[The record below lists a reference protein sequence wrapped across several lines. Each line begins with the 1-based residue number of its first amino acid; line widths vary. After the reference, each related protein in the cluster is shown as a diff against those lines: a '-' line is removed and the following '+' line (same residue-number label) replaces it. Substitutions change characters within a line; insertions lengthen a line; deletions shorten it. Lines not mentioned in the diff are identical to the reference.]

1 MMSGM
6 RSATIAVLVL
16 LLVGPAWADEG
27 PEHFHYLPPGFAPL
41 EFTPKERA
49 AFDHALR
56 SSMYRKSCDCLVYLE
71 NGVVRKTRMPQN
83 DDQRWPLLDRI
94 QRGVVTPLDPHGD
107 ES

>member
-27 PEHFHYLPPGFAPL
+27 PEHLHHVPPGFIPL
-41 EFTPKERA
+41 ESFTPDQRA
-49 AFDHALR
+49 AFDRAAR
-56 SSMYRKSCDCLVYLE
+56 SMYRTSCDCLVYLE
-71 NGVVRKTRMPQN
+71 KGVVRKTRMPQN
-83 DDQRWPLLDRI
+83 DNDRWRLLSRI
-94 QRGVVTPLDPHGD
+94 LQGIVIPLDPHSE